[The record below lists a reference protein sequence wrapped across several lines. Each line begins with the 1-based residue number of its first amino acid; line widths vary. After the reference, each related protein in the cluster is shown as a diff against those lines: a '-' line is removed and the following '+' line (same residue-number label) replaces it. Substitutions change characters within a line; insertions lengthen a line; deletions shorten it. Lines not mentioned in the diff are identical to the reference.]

1 MDMVRNIVE
10 GALLAAGEP
19 VSFERL
25 LALFEEDEGVG
36 RAELKAALEAL
47 EAAMEGRGLELK
59 EVGSGWRIQV
69 REDLAPWISR
79 LWEQRAPRYTRA
91 LLETLAV
98 IAYQQPVTRSDI
110 EQVRGVSV
118 SSNIVKTLLERDW
131 IRILGHRDVPGRPAL
146 YGTTRAFLDYFN
158 LRALDELP
166 PLAEIRDLDKINQE
180 FGFESM
186 ADEADDEAEAAV
198 EEKSDETGDEP
209 REDIMQAS
217 ADLAD
222 PEADID
228 PIDEA
233 HPDDPAAHAAEDLPD
248 DLRDDASEGLSEDVS
263 EADRHEDDP
272 EHPTDAR

>member
-1 MDMVRNIVE
+1 MVRNIVE

-180 FGFESM
+180 FGFDSM

-222 PEADID
+222 PEADIV